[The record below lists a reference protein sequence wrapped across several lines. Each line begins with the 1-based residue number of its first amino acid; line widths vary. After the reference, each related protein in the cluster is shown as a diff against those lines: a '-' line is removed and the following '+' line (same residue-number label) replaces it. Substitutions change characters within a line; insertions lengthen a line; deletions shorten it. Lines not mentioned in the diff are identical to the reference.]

1 MHLFKG
7 VYIVVSHSYL
17 LQPFAAEV
25 APKLAGLGFEVFLL
39 PSVEHRQ
46 AWHSLARFPDNGLL
60 QPGAAGSPDDDV
72 IDGLL
77 TEVRQ
82 VIGSAKFGAA
92 LKVSIAYTEIPNA
105 PWKSY
110 LCKVQK
116 IR

>member
-1 MHLFKG
+1 M
-7 VYIVVSHSYL
+7 
-17 LQPFAAEV
+17 

-92 LKVSIAYTEIPNA
+92 LKVSIAYNEIPNG
-105 PWKSY
+105 P
-110 LCKVQK
+110 
-116 IR
+116 